1 MNSKDLFGADIG
13 SVTEALNK
21 NRWNPFLSKARVL
34 RIFGNLANKL
44 TDTYRKKRQEDSQKV
59 LDRMNE
65 LDKLYKE
72 REEERERQFVSF
84 MELQKKA
91 LLDASSKAF
100 CHGVCK
106 ERASMDDNVICTC
119 QRRCRYVNNLEK
131 GFDAYMAENS
141 QKLLTDFKNSPKWK
155 EQSKE

>member
-13 SVTEALNK
+13 SVTETLNK

-84 MELQKKA
+84 MELQKNA
-91 LLDASSKAF
+91 LLAASNKAF

-106 ERASMDDNVICTC
+106 ERAYIIDSVICTC
-119 QRRCRYVNNLEK
+119 QRRSRYFDNLEK
-131 GFDAYMAENS
+131 EFDAYMEENLP
-141 QKLLTDFKNSPKWK
+141 KLLTDFKNSPKWK
-155 EQSKE
+155 EQNKK